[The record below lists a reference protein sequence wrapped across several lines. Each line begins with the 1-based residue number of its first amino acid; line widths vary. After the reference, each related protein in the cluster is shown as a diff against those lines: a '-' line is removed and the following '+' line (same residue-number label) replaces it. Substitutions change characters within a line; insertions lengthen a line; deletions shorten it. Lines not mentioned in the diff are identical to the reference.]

1 MPFFTMLMK
10 QNLIMFL
17 KLKNWPIFL
26 GRCPFQIQKIISASL
41 HAFLKLTYFHG
52 RSAFFKSQKK
62 IQQAFMLY

>member
-1 MPFFTMLMK
+1 
-10 QNLIMFL
+10 MFL

-26 GRCPFQIQKIISASL
+26 GTCPFQIQKIISASL